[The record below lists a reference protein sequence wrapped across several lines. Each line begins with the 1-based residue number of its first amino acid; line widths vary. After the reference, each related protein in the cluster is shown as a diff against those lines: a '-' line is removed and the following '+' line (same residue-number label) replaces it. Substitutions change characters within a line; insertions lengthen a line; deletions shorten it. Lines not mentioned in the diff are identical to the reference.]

1 MNHKSYPTDLTTHKE
16 PTPTTAK
23 SKGHRWI
30 PLFATV
36 AVVLLLVPIA
46 SAVLPDN
53 YLLFSVL
60 IKLSDGSFGSGFF
73 YGSKS
78 NVFLVTAKHVIFNPE
93 TGNLNAQSAKVLYYY
108 NQPSNTPANT
118 EMSIDLVGLYSNTL
132 IKAHSTQDM
141 AVIHLGKMIS
151 TTQYVYNAF
160 IMVPHP
166 IIVTVPLKKYED
178 VQVSDEV
185 YLFGYPSSIGIRDI
199 AGFPPQIDYN
209 LPLLRKA
216 IVAGKNPNNRTI
228 VLDSPTYFGNSGGP
242 VLAIENPSL
251 GIYKFK
257 LIGVISQYIP
267 FAEHIENKTYR
278 VGYIQLSNSGFSVV
292 TPADSILDIVW

>member
-1 MNHKSYPTDLTTHKE
+1 
-16 PTPTTAK
+16 
-23 SKGHRWI
+23 
-30 PLFATV
+30 
-36 AVVLLLVPIA
+36 
-46 SAVLPDN
+46 
-53 YLLFSVL
+53 
-60 IKLSDGSFGSGFF
+60 
-73 YGSKS
+73 
-78 NVFLVTAKHVIFNPE
+78 
-93 TGNLNAQSAKVLYYY
+93 
-108 NQPSNTPANT
+108 
-118 EMSIDLVGLYSNTL
+118 
-132 IKAHSTQDM
+132 
-141 AVIHLGKMIS
+141 
-151 TTQYVYNAF
+151 
-160 IMVPHP
+160 MVPHP